1 MLKAP
6 QYGRRRKRMSDPVNY
21 HKENA
26 MTGTPSQQTD
36 KYKGKEPKETDFG
49 EGADGAQS
57 TPHST
62 ESLLGEK
69 G

>member
-1 MLKAP
+1 
-6 QYGRRRKRMSDPVNY
+6 MSDPVNY

>member
-1 MLKAP
+1 
-6 QYGRRRKRMSDPVNY
+6 MSGPVNQ
-21 HKENA
+21 HKEYA
-26 MTGTPSQQTD
+26 STGKPSQQDTE
-36 KYKGKEPKETDFG
+36 YSGKEPKKTDFG

>member
-1 MLKAP
+1 
-6 QYGRRRKRMSDPVNY
+6 MSGPVPM
-21 HKENA
+21 HKELA
-26 MTGTPSQQTD
+26 TTGQDSQEDTN
-36 KYKGKEPKETDFG
+36 YKSKDPKRTDFG

>member
-1 MLKAP
+1 MLF
-6 QYGRRRKRMSDPVNY
+6 RSKRMSGPVPM
-21 HKENA
+21 HKELA
-26 MTGTPSQQTD
+26 TTGQDSQEDTN
-36 KYKGKEPKETDFG
+36 YKSKDPKRTDFG